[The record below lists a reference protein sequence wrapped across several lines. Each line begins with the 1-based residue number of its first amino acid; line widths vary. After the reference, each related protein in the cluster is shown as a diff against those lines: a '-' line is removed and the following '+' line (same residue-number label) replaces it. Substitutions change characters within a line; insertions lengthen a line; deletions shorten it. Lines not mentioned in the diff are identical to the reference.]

1 MLIMVRTT
9 ILLAILLIVIPILQW
24 KLSGTESRLPGLI
37 LPLMCFGYSL
47 ILALNYVGSDGQTLA
62 SAITAIAALLIM
74 ANLPTFA
81 LLAIYRN
88 TRLRKKRK
96 SAVDKMNI
104 QDL

>member
-1 MLIMVRTT
+1 MLIAARTT
-9 ILLAILLIVIPILQW
+9 ILLLILLIAIPILQW

-37 LPLMCFGYSL
+37 LPIMCFAYSL
-47 ILALNYVGSDGQTLA
+47 LLALNYVGEEGQTMA
-62 SAITAIAALLIM
+62 SAAVSIIVLIIM

-96 SAVDKMNI
+96 NAVDKMNI